1 MSNEWVDVATET
13 DLWVRAGIS
22 AVMKGTD
29 IALFRIGDAHCA
41 IDNLCT
47 HGQARLC
54 DGFVEGFEVECRC
67 TRAASMCVPGCRLAS
82 LRARR
87 SRRTWCASKVVASV
101 LFPLP
106 LGEGGGEGRG
116 PPSVG

>member
-54 DGFVEGFEVECRC
+54 DGFVEGFEVECPLHQGRFDVGTGVPTC
-67 TRAASMCVPGCRLAS
+67 ERASEAVETYLVRI
-82 LRARR
+82 
-87 SRRTWCASKVVASV
+87 
-101 LFPLP
+101 
-106 LGEGGGEGRG
+106 EGGRVSLVPSPSGRG
-116 PPSVG
+116 WG